1 MSMNKITHIVVHYS
15 ATFEDQ
21 NLTVKDID
29 KMHKARGWSGVGYH
43 YVIRRDGVVEKGRP
57 DNQVGAHVGGQNS
70 GKIGICA
77 IGGVNRKTG
86 PDVGVDNRTAA
97 QIKSQVALIK
107 SLLIKHPKAKVV
119 GHRDLAPTQCPG
131 FDVIPWW
138 KSIMT
143 GTAEFKPVTKVSTA
157 VTKDLPAGPTKDTE
171 VVTVPASDKP
181 TVIVLPETKPNPPA
195 SPTVVPRTKK
205 GFAVLA
211 AIIAS
216 FIAAAVKYFGG

>member
-1 MSMNKITHIVVHYS
+1 MSMSNITHIVVHYS

-29 KMHKARGWSGVGYH
+29 KMHKARGWKGVGYH

-57 DNQVGAHVGGQNS
+57 DNVVGAHVGGQNS

-86 PDVGVDNRTAA
+86 PDVGVDNRTPA
-97 QIKSQVALIK
+97 QIKSQIALIK
-107 SLLIKHPKAKVV
+107 SLLVRYPKAKVV

-138 KSIMT
+138 KS
-143 GTAEFKPVTKVSTA
+143 VTSGVAKA
-157 VTKDLPAGPTKDTE
+157 A
-171 VVTVPASDKP
+171 
-181 TVIVLPETKPNPPA
+181 PPA
-195 SPTVVPRTKK
+195 PAKPIPDRPTPVAPKPPVAAPTPAATHKERNPFWAAL
-205 GFAVLA
+205 FAILKR
-211 AIIAS
+211 I
-216 FIAAAVKYFGG
+216 FGRK

>member
-1 MSMNKITHIVVHYS
+1 MGMNNITHIVVHYS

-57 DNQVGAHVGGQNS
+57 DNVVGAHVGGQNS

-86 PDVGVDNRTAA
+86 PNVGVDNRTPA
-97 QIKSQVALIK
+97 QIKSQIALIK
-107 SLLIKHPKAKVV
+107 SLLAKHPKAKVV

-131 FDVIPWW
+131 FDVIP
-138 KSIMT
+138 
-143 GTAEFKPVTKVSTA
+143 
-157 VTKDLPAGPTKDTE
+157 
-171 VVTVPASDKP
+171 
-181 TVIVLPETKPNPPA
+181 
-195 SPTVVPRTKK
+195 
-205 GFAVLA
+205 
-211 AIIAS
+211 
-216 FIAAAVKYFGG
+216 GGS